1 MKVKTGAAPIGP
13 LSAELRTILL
23 EGPWAVGK
31 EQRDLPRHDELRAI
45 WAVHG
50 AALAASLPR
59 GRRAWFVERDAFVR
73 MVRGE

>member
-1 MKVKTGAAPIGP
+1 MKVKSVAPAGP

-31 EQRDLPRHDELRAI
+31 GQRDLPPHDELRAL
-45 WAVHG
+45 WAAHG
-50 AALAASLPR
+50 AALTATLPR
-59 GRRAWFVERDAFVR
+59 GRRAWFVVREAFVR